1 MSKKIQSKDGAA
13 STAKA
18 RTRRKKIAAKA
29 KPAPAHIRT
38 NIVADPARKAA
49 FAAAIPAVCDIFG
62 IEPGAL
68 YGREPAFDPLEFAVY
83 ALRKLA
89 LGACA
94 KLGRDLELPW
104 HALHGDGAPPA
115 LAPIHRASMASF
127 ARQFGAWSGLDIDGH
142 GTAGKP
148 TGRLATFARDC
159 YRQILADAMS
169 RAASGKK
176 AS

>member
-1 MSKKIQSKDGAA
+1 MSKKAQSKKTA
-13 STAKA
+13 S
-18 RTRRKKIAAKA
+18 RKKVAPKA
-29 KPAPAHIRT
+29 EPPAQRGGSP
-38 NIVADPARKAA
+38 IVANPARKVA
-49 FAAAIPAVCDIFG
+49 FAASIKDVCDIFG
-62 IEPGAL
+62 IDPSAL
-68 YGREPAFDPLEFAVY
+68 YGREPAFDPLEYALF

-104 HALHGDGAPPA
+104 HALHGEDAPPT

-148 TGRLATFARDC
+148 TGGLAKFARDR
-159 YRQILADAMS
+159 YTQILTEAMKRS
-169 RAASGKK
+169 SPVK
-176 AS
+176 

>member
-1 MSKKIQSKDGAA
+1 MSKKTQDKGTA
-13 STAKA
+13 STAKKKA
-18 RTRRKKIAAKA
+18 ARKKVAPKA
-29 KPAPAHIRT
+29 EAPAPRGGSPIIA
-38 NIVADPARKAA
+38 NPARKVA
-49 FAAAIPAVCDIFG
+49 FAASIKDVCDIFG

-68 YGREPAFDPLEFAVY
+68 YGREPAFDPLEYAVY

-104 HALHGDGAPPA
+104 HDLHGEDAPPA

-148 TGRLATFARDC
+148 TGGLAKFARDR
-159 YRQILADAMS
+159 YRQILADAMKRS
-169 RAASGKK
+169 AAPVK
-176 AS
+176 

>member
-1 MSKKIQSKDGAA
+1 MSKTQDKGTA
-13 STAKA
+13 STAKKKPA
-18 RTRRKKIAAKA
+18 SRKKVATKAEPSTPRGGSPIIA
-29 KPAPAHIRT
+29 
-38 NIVADPARKAA
+38 NPARKVA
-49 FAAAIPAVCDIFG
+49 FAASIKDVCEIFG

-68 YGREPAFDPLEFAVY
+68 YGREPAFDPLEYAVY

-104 HALHGDGAPPA
+104 HALHGEGAPPA
-115 LAPIHRASMASF
+115 LVPIHRASMASF

-148 TGRLATFARDC
+148 TGGLAKFARDR
-159 YRQILADAMS
+159 YTQILADAMKRS
-169 RAASGKK
+169 AAPVK
-176 AS
+176 